1 MQNRAD
7 TRSRSPARAGSR
19 GTGVKRG
26 VGPASLSSRLRS
38 SSDKDI
44 SMSKLNAGETEII
57 IGSEKLIF
65 RPSLRVAKEFN
76 RVFGA
81 LGSVI
86 EKLRIADLDAVNAV
100 IRIGAGIDDKRARL
114 IDEWIWNEMGRSDT
128 SFGELIGNLINF
140 VALIQRGGRPV
151 FIEGELIEAQD
162 AGNE

>member
-1 MQNRAD
+1 
-7 TRSRSPARAGSR
+7 
-19 GTGVKRG
+19 
-26 VGPASLSSRLRS
+26 
-38 SSDKDI
+38 
-44 SMSKLNAGETEII
+44 MSKLNAGETEIV